1 MHEVHSIKRLQ
12 DGRIVRMSSGF
23 KSVRRLSNKWQSPQ
37 KPLTLMDR
45 ANWHLWLCKANLILI
60 DLTF

>member
-23 KSVRRLSNKWQSPQ
+23 KSVRRLSNKWQSH
-37 KPLTLMDR
+37 K
-45 ANWHLWLCKANLILI
+45 NL
-60 DLTF
+60 